1 MEVIEKFT
9 LKVSGRNIILYI
21 IRNKKEKKK
30 KKVKTKAVVKKQ
42 ENVFYNHFYFSFSPF
57 CLVTPC
63 ARSRARVANF
73 STTDGAERF
82 ARSDGRV

>member
-1 MEVIEKFT
+1 M
-9 LKVSGRNIILYI
+9 
-21 IRNKKEKKK
+21 
-30 KKVKTKAVVKKQ
+30 VVKRQ
-42 ENVFYNHFYFSFSPF
+42 ENVSYNHFYFSFFPF